1 MSSTAARKT
10 FIAPAVIAHDNQKV
24 ETMSTSYI
32 YTFAFIMTIVVAA
45 LLAGSKV
52 VLEPI
57 ATKNEDIF
65 NKRQILEAISTPLA
79 KAGQDL
85 ASLSD
90 EQVLDI
96 FEKQV
101 DQAVVSADGEPMDG
115 MMAIDVDMA
124 KERKKPEAD
133 RMYPVYEINFDG
145 KSFYVFS
152 VRGTGLWDAI
162 WGNIA
167 LQGDM
172 NTVAGVSFD
181 HAGETPGLGAEIKD
195 NASWKAQFVG
205 KKIYNDEGKFVSIT
219 ARKGGAIDKEHEVDG
234 LSGAT
239 VTADGVSD
247 MLYKGL
253 KAYEPY
259 MEEAETATTSMNLN

>member
-1 MSSTAARKT
+1 
-10 FIAPAVIAHDNQKV
+10 
-24 ETMSTSYI
+24 MSTKYI
-32 YTFAFIMTIVVAA
+32 YGFAFAMTILVAA

-57 ATKNEDIF
+57 AMKNEDIF

-79 KAGQDL
+79 AAGQEL
-85 ASLSD
+85 SSLSD
-90 EQVLDI
+90 DQVLEI

-101 DQAVVSADGEPMDG
+101 DQTVVSADGEPVDG
-115 MMAIDVDMA
+115 MMAIEVDMA
-124 KERKKPEAD
+124 KERKKPEAE

-145 KSFYVFS
+145 KSYYVFS

-167 LQGDM
+167 LEGDM

-195 NASWKAQFVG
+195 NAAWKAQFVG
-205 KKIYNDEGKFVSIT
+205 KKIYNDEGKFVSVT

-239 VTADGVSD
+239 VTADGVTD
-247 MLYKGL
+247 MLYEGL
-253 KAYEPY
+253 KSYEPY
-259 MEEAETATTSMNLN
+259 MEDAETATTSMKLN